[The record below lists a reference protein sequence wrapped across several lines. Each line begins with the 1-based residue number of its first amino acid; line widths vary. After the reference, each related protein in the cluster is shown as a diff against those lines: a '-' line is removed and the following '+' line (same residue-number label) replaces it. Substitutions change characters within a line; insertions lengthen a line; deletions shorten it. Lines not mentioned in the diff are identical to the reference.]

1 MDTFRSK
8 NDMMSKF
15 SCKIVLKG
23 KEGEEEE
30 GRGIEE
36 VWLTS
41 GNYWTWDGREC
52 IHLFGPS

>member
-15 SCKIVLKG
+15 SRKIVLKG

-41 GNYWTWDGREC
+41 GNY
-52 IHLFGPS
+52 